1 MAGTYRSEYTGAQID
16 ASVAFGHNPDSTP
29 TANSVAGVISGGVKA
44 AIDAEATARQAADTT
59 LQNNIGAET
68 TAREQAD
75 NTLSA
80 AVATKQDILTFDNVP
95 AQNSSNPVKS
105 SGIWQKNR
113 ELYSAM
119 QGGDADILAEMH
131 ENYAKVDGAYETL
144 TAGNAEQLLATQ
156 YVEDSVP
163 YIFRPSGN
171 HADIGD
177 REFDTVV
184 GASIVWNQL
193 MPTFSAAT
201 TGTSQQQFIQVAG
214 QNDVFTVGH
223 KYFVRVDVTSLSDYA
238 DCRMRYPSVRYLFAE
253 RNQFIVDA
261 TNANFAIELESSDGS
276 DVQLA
281 LPANYAMA
289 CDLTLMLGPAVADY
303 IYNLEL
309 AGTGAGVAYLL
320 NLIPLLGGD
329 YMAQNAGTMLSVN
342 ASAHET
348 VGFNQ
353 WDEEWDNGTIDPTT
367 GQNAVA
373 GTNVRSKNYIPV
385 IPGQTYYYKNGTGI
399 KANLRYYDAEK
410 NYIGYS
416 NDGNANAT
424 FVIPQ
429 NTHFIRFYVLT
440 TYGTTYKND
449 ICINI
454 SWNGTRNGEYEPYEK
469 RTYLLTEGELYPAT
483 TLRGLP
489 VVENSKVRYDGDI
502 YNPDGTVERRYGVVD
517 LGTLAWTRGQATIG
531 GVVYY
536 YWTTSDITDI
546 RTPAANTEA
555 PTWLIAEKYLPI
567 RSTAL
572 ISIANTVSVQTTG
585 KVLCSTSDPLSQV
598 VTPTGKLVY
607 ELATPTTESATPY
620 QSPQIVDDWGTERYV
635 DFEYSVGQRPIPV
648 PVGHDTK
655 YPANLRDKVQHLP
668 SLADA
673 DGTYA
678 IQQAGTQM
686 SLVPLPV
693 VIPEPPSANGTYTLK
708 ATVSGGAATLTWE
721 V

>member
-105 SGIWQKNR
+105 GGVWQKNR
-113 ELYSAM
+113 ELYSEM
-119 QGGDADILAEMH
+119 QNGDANILAEMRN
-131 ENYAKVDGAYETL
+131 NYAKVDGAYETL

-177 REFDTVV
+177 REFDTLV
-184 GASIVWNQL
+184 GGSIVWNQL
-193 MPTFSAAT
+193 MPTFSAVT

-261 TNANFAIELESSDGS
+261 TNANFSIELESSDGS

-329 YMAQNAGTMLSVN
+329 YLAQNSGTMLSVN
-342 ASAHET
+342 ASAHEM

-353 WDEEWDNGTIDPTT
+353 WDEEWEVGAIDTDT
-367 GQNAVA
+367 GANKTA
-373 GTNVRSKNYIPV
+373 TNTLRSKNMIPCF
-385 IPGQTYYYKNGTGI
+385 PSTEYYMSLPPAY
-399 KANLRYYDAEK
+399 ASWYDVDK
-410 NYIGYS
+410 NYIGFSY
-416 NDGNANAT
+416 NNQTGN
-424 FVIPQ
+424 
-429 NTHFIRFYVLT
+429 VLT
-440 TYGTTYKND
+440 TPENARYLRFTTKSSYGTSYKTD

-454 SWNGTRNGEYEPYEK
+454 SWNATRNGEYEPYEK
-469 RTYLLTEGELYPAT
+469 RTYQLTEGELYPAT
-483 TLRGLP
+483 TLRGVP

-517 LGTLAWTRGQATIG
+517 FGALAWTRSQATIG
-531 GVVYY
+531 GVVYH

-546 RTPAANTEA
+546 RRPAANTEA

-635 DFEYSVGQRPIPV
+635 DYEFSIGQRPIPV
-648 PVGHDTK
+648 PVGHNTK

-668 SLADA
+668 SLADS

-678 IQQAGTQM
+678 IQQVGTQM